1 MNIKDLSGKI
11 GREIA
16 RRQRRKELKNCNFS
30 IISNSCIGGVISNSL
45 KERFNSPT
53 VNLIIDLDDYLVFCQ
68 HLYNY
73 SMCPLEQP
81 NETETKDYKTPYPI
95 GILRGGRFNLPDIAV
110 RFIHYRS
117 FDEAKAKWESR
128 FKRVNYNNLFF
139 VMEKGLY
146 VSESIIDKFSAL
158 PYRNKVCLTERSDP
172 IRWPNNYC
180 FSYYTKELYVVGN
193 VYNPINIGLAQY
205 RWLDEFDYTTWL
217 NNGKIQSNKNMKK
230 LIEKKLTK
238 LKH

>member
-110 RFIHYRS
+110 RFYTI
-117 FDEAKAKWESR
+117 
-128 FKRVNYNNLFF
+128 
-139 VMEKGLY
+139 GLLM
-146 VSESIIDKFSAL
+146 KQKQ
-158 PYRNKVCLTERSDP
+158 NGKVVL
-172 IRWPNNYC
+172 
-180 FSYYTKELYVVGN
+180 KEL
-193 VYNPINIGLAQY
+193 IITTCFLLWKKDCMY
-205 RWLDEFDYTTWL
+205 R
-217 NNGKIQSNKNMKK
+217 KA
-230 LIEKKLTK
+230 
-238 LKH
+238 

>member
-117 FDEAKAKWESR
+117 FDEAKEKWESR

-217 NNGKIQSNKNMKK
+217 NNGKIQSNENMKK